1 MELPA
6 EAERLLRS
14 TALAHLATVNKDG
27 SVQVTPLWIDVEDGR
42 PVMNTA
48 VGRLKERNIR
58 RDPRVTLEV
67 TDLEDPEVY
76 VEIRGTAQLVLEGAR
91 DHAHRLAI
99 KYTGEPF
106 DNFQPGVDRIT
117 IVVTPR
123 RVLFHN
129 S

>member
-14 TALAHLATVNKDG
+14 TALAHPATINKDG
-27 SVQVTPLWIDVEDGR
+27 SPQVTPLWIDVEDGK

-58 RDPRVTLEV
+58 RDPRISLEV
-67 TDLEDPEVY
+67 TDPEDSEVY
-76 VEIRGTAQLVLEGAR
+76 VEIRGTAALVLEGAR
-91 DHAHRLAI
+91 DHAHRLAM
-99 KYTGEPF
+99 KYTGAPI

-117 IVVTPR
+117 IVVTPH